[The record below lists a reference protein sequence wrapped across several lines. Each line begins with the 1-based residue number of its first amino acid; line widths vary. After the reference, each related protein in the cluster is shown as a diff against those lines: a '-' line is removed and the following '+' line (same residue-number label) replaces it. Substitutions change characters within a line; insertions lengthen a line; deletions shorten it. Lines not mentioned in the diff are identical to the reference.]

1 MEGFLEQRLL
11 RRQMCEENRADDTVA
26 QKQQQYGESNGK
38 QPAAWERAAAL
49 TYVVSEPPSELRC
62 ASEKCWRMCLSSSLC
77 GSSDFREALPSKRRL
92 SSAAECVCHD
102 LCPHFSHNPRN
113 RRKVSLFMQTCQ
125 TDCKGQCTVFYC
137 LFFCFIVATFLYFSP
152 FCYFCSSNLSTWG
165 TLHKEYW
172 IKSSLY

>member
-125 TDCKGQCTVFYC
+125 TDSVLTVKANVQFFTVCFSVSLWLHFFILVHFAIFAHLIYQLEGHCTKN
-137 LFFCFIVATFLYFSP
+137 I
-152 FCYFCSSNLSTWG
+152 
-165 TLHKEYW
+165 E
-172 IKSSLY
+172 